1 MDNLFDLWYKTRTGI
16 FAEAT
21 DWLPMNVRFI
31 EQHLTYIGNTIK
43 EMQMQQWIQIGIG
56 AAITVLLLLIYL
68 ELRKQRKEKTKSAED
83 SP

>member
-1 MDNLFDLWYKTRTGI
+1 MRNLYDLWYGNGTSV
-16 FAEAT
+16 FAEAA
-21 DWLPMNVRFI
+21 DWLPMNVKFI
-31 EQHLTYIGNTIK
+31 EQDLTYIGDTIK
-43 EMQMQQWIQIGIG
+43 EMQIQQWILIGIG